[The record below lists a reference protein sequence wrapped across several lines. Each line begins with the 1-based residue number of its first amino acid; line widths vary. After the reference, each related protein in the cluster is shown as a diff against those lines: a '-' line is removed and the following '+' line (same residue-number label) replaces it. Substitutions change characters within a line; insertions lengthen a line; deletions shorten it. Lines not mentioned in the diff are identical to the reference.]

1 MDDRLTQ
8 LQGYL
13 ESKQW
18 DKAWDEFQRIQG
30 EGPPSAR
37 MLLMGSHASYGRRDY
52 FRARH
57 LADEAMAAR
66 NPSDPPAILG
76 KIRFHLGMVARRA
89 GDSHVALEQF
99 QLFIS
104 ELSAKYPELVM
115 AEGKAYYYLALTLRE
130 RRDMVGA
137 VAAYRQAI
145 DWFRREQINSLL
157 CMCLQNLAWL
167 FCHMQRSQEASECLE
182 EASQLLTS
190 DELRIHQ
197 TLGEAFLASIEERHT
212 VAAALCESL
221 FRRVERGEPVT
232 LEEQA
237 QAAWI
242 VSSSALAQDNLVA
255 AAALADVA
263 LTYATEA
270 KDPRLMN
277 DANLLR
283 RTIYVRRQAG
293 A

>member
-18 DKAWDEFQRIQG
+18 DKAWDEFQRIQE

-37 MLLMGSHASYGRRDY
+37 LLLMGSHAGYGRRDY

-66 NPSDPPAILG
+66 NASDPPSILG
-76 KIRFHLGMVARRA
+76 KIRFHLGMVARRV

-104 ELSAKYPELVM
+104 ELSAEYPELIM
-115 AEGKAYYYLALTLRE
+115 GEGKAYYYLALTLRE

-145 DWFRREQINSLL
+145 DWFRREQIGSLL

-167 FCHMQRSQEASECLE
+167 FCHMQRSQEARECLE
-182 EASQLLTS
+182 EASHLLTS
-190 DELRIHQ
+190 DELRVHQ
-197 TLGEAFLASIEERHT
+197 TLGEAFLASIEEQHT
-212 VAAALCESL
+212 VATALCESL

-242 VSSSALAQDNLVA
+242 ISSSALAQDNLVA